1 MNTAPNSL
9 DHDGR
14 AASPDAAAA
23 GSGEPA
29 LQRAAAAPVICF
41 GQQPCGFF
49 PRRFLFAKIVT
60 ARRLRTELGGEVVF
74 FCHDSD
80 HDPRETQTILR
91 HRRTGAPQSFNFAFE
106 NRLQR
111 RFSPLHLKRIPT
123 GWRDNTARQLPAFV
137 DRHWADA
144 FRRVAATTVAD
155 FCLEMY
161 RAMGLLEGIRVVRSS
176 DPAVRRAACAVDDF
190 FVDVPH
196 GGEIVR
202 ARSAG
207 GRLRL
212 HEGGDVFIDLPPVAF
227 GSEQIS
233 PTRDTRLRWMQSV
246 VHCTHY
252 VAGASE
258 QDYLR
263 REDAPEIIYVKRD
276 PIDHSDEAF
285 TEIPA

>member
-1 MNTAPNSL
+1 MT
-9 DHDGR
+9 
-14 AASPDAAAA
+14 
-23 GSGEPA
+23 
-29 LQRAAAAPVICF
+29 AAPVICF

-49 PRRFLFAKIVT
+49 PRRFLAAKIFT
-60 ARRLRTELGGEVVF
+60 ARRLRAEIGGEIVY

-91 HRRTGAPQSFNFAFE
+91 HRQTGGPQTFNFAFE

-111 RFSPLHLKRIPT
+111 KFSPLHLKRVPA

-137 DRHWADA
+137 DRRWAEV
-144 FRRVAATTVAD
+144 FRGIGAATVAD

-161 RAMGLLEGIRVVRSS
+161 RAMGLLDGVRVVRSS
-176 DPAVRRAACAVDDF
+176 DPAVRCAAGDVADF

-202 ARSAG
+202 ARVID
-207 GRLRL
+207 GRLKL
-212 HEGGDVFIDLPPVAF
+212 HEGGDSFIELPGIPYAKA
-227 GSEQIS
+227 QIS

-252 VAGASE
+252 VAGAGE
-258 QDYLR
+258 QAYLR
-263 REDAPEIIYVKRD
+263 REDAPEISYVNRD
-276 PIDHSDEAF
+276 PIDRSDEAY
-285 TEIPA
+285 TEIPV